1 MWILPIFVLSLIK
14 AWNKVK
20 YMQVYAGELVVSGG
34 SDNGETEV
42 ALAAKRCVELLNM
55 LANI

>member
-1 MWILPIFVLSLIK
+1 
-14 AWNKVK
+14 
-20 YMQVYAGELVVSGG
+20 MQVYAGELVVSGG

-55 LANI
+55 LANIWAVY